1 MEGGAAPFAG
11 RNDAVTGGNPP
22 GKAAKTVGPCV
33 AGYSHWKASPR
44 CRSLERDSHMLENAP
59 AHQSSTNRNTAMA
72 EKDFGLIENDYAFFM
87 SHSTEAESDVA
98 EYARQLARF
107 VDGRALV
114 RMLDF
119 GCGTGEF
126 TERLLSTLNWPA
138 QSLELTLVEPV
149 RHQRDDA
156 ARRLAKFSE
165 RSIAGVEVLPL
176 ENESRFDLILS
187 NHALYYVRDLRET
200 LRQLNQ
206 SLSPGGT
213 FLLAIA
219 GWENVLIELW
229 KTGFATLGRKVPYY
243 TAADVEAELSRVG
256 VSFRKTQSRYQLR
269 FSDSTENRLKILRF
283 LFGDYLHDMPAPRL
297 LGEFDR
303 YVRSGHV
310 EIDTSSDHFA
320 IEHM

>member
-1 MEGGAAPFAG
+1 
-11 RNDAVTGGNPP
+11 
-22 GKAAKTVGPCV
+22 
-33 AGYSHWKASPR
+33 
-44 CRSLERDSHMLENAP
+44 
-59 AHQSSTNRNTAMA
+59 MA